1 MGTFLKVE
9 PKGSL
14 NKEGEGDILD
24 DIESSSITMNKP
36 EESPM
41 KKPSTGLP
49 STAVIAHE
57 DPTSSVT
64 TSLNR
69 RPDET
74 KSLNTL
80 QPARFDQPSSFN
92 SSDYIENEEINY
104 CHDNANSR
112 GRVLYDS
119 KRDGNFPRR
128 PL

>member
-1 MGTFLKVE
+1 R
-9 PKGSL
+9 SL
-14 NKEGEGDILD
+14 NKEGEGDVLD

-41 KKPSTGLP
+41 NKPATGLP
-49 STAVIAHE
+49 STTVIANE
-57 DPTSSVT
+57 KPTSSVT
-64 TSLNR
+64 TSLNK

-80 QPARFDQPSSFN
+80 QPARFDQPQFH

-104 CHDNANSR
+104 YHDNANSR

-119 KRDGNFPRR
+119 KRDCNFPR
-128 PL
+128 